1 MNQQELQKLLDIL
14 KYVPEDRRD
23 ETTNA
28 VLKAAADSIS
38 LEKIK
43 SLTDIQDDTQ
53 QKSTDLSASNIR
65 FSQKELKLMPRKFRQ
80 LFRVQGMTAR
90 VYRRESGKG
99 NQNYEIR
106 LRTHGYN
113 I

>member
-1 MNQQELQKLLDIL
+1 MNNQELNSLFDII

-28 VLKAAADSIS
+28 ILKAAADSIS

-43 SLTDIQDDTQ
+43 SLTDVKDS
-53 QKSTDLSASNIR
+53 QKQESTDLSASEVK
-65 FSQKELKLMPRKFRQ
+65 FSQKEMKQMPRKFRQ

-90 VYRRESGKG
+90 
-99 NQNYEIR
+99 
-106 LRTHGYN
+106 
-113 I
+113 

>member
-1 MNQQELQKLLDIL
+1 MTDQELQKLLDIL

-53 QKSTDLSASNIR
+53 QKSTERRVTHKVTPLSYSPFDYSPFIGFLSIN
-65 FSQKELKLMPRKFRQ
+65 L
-80 LFRVQGMTAR
+80 
-90 VYRRESGKG
+90 
-99 NQNYEIR
+99 
-106 LRTHGYN
+106 
-113 I
+113 

>member
-1 MNQQELQKLLDIL
+1 MIYDYAFVKKPKKSHSIRIAEQNNLLSECWMTDQELQKLLDIL

-65 FSQKELKLMPRKFRQ
+65 FSQKE
-80 LFRVQGMTAR
+80 
-90 VYRRESGKG
+90 S
-99 NQNYEIR
+99 NS
-106 LRTHGYN
+106 
-113 I
+113 